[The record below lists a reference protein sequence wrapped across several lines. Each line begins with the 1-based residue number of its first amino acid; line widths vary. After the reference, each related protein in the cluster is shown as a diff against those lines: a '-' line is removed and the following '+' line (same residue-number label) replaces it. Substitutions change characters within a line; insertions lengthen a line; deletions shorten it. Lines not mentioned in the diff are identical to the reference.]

1 MKLQLWGLVPVAF
14 TQPFGECWGPP
25 LPTRFLF
32 LLSHPNRLSFHC
44 RLVDDGKV
52 AASDICVFEMTER
65 VGGRLMSLRGLG
77 PEDDL
82 VVDAG
87 GYRTWPEFTPTAHA
101 LITEYL
107 GIPMGCY
114 DDSDPCQ
121 VYNIVGDDG
130 KKAGF
135 TKFVE
140 EMMQRLSDAGACFFP
155 YHELKSLEKV
165 DMPDSDM
172 QATKLHFGNGVV
184 ATATMG
190 TVLNVPQRPLLKII
204 RESNMDAAG
213 LLDAARLDALHS
225 VQTGIATK
233 LYLYYPRGHVFW
245 HKLGLFSGDFESDG
259 DARSMLLAGRYHGK
273 SEATHFSSCS
283 TLLASAH

>member
-1 MKLQLWGLVPVAF
+1 M
-14 TQPFGECWGPP
+14 
-25 LPTRFLF
+25 
-32 LLSHPNRLSFHC
+32 
-44 RLVDDGKV
+44 VDEGKV
-52 AASDICVFEMTER
+52 AASDVCVFEMTER

-87 GYRTWPEFTPTAHA
+87 GYRTWPKFTPTAHA

-114 DDSDPCQ
+114 DDSDPCH
-121 VYNIVGDDG
+121 VYNIVGEDG

-135 TKFVE
+135 TQFVE
-140 EMMQRLSDAGACFFP
+140 EMMQRLSDGGACFFP
-155 YHELKSLEKV
+155 YHELKSLERL
-165 DMPDSDM
+165 DAPGDGDLNP
-172 QATKLHFGNGVV
+172 TKLYFANGVV
-184 ATATMG
+184 AMANVATI
-190 TVLNVPQRPLLKII
+190 LNMPQRPLLNVV
-204 RESNMDAAG
+204 RESNMDATG
-213 LLDAARLDALHS
+213 MLDAETLDALHS
-225 VQTGIATK
+225 VQTVIATK

-273 SEATHFSSCS
+273 HRIPTFSCAFCENS
-283 TLLASAH
+283 LI